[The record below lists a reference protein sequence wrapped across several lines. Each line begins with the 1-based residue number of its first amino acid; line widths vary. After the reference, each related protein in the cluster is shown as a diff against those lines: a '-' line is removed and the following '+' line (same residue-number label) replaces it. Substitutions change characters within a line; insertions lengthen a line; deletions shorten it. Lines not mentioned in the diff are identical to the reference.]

1 LNINYKLSPK
11 TTGMGDLSLF
21 PEAFAQ
27 ILVGGMMI
35 LHIHYDLW
43 RSGATGAEEL
53 HLDEA

>member
-1 LNINYKLSPK
+1 
-11 TTGMGDLSLF
+11 MGDLSLF